1 MSDITSI
8 QYEQALLAD
17 FESMLA
23 PEHDDATNEVIDLL
37 PLTGSYDRDLVSMVS
52 EQAPAP
58 AAPAQEL
65 TLNGQPWSEYK
76 QLLLD
81 AYVFSHFEGRSMEE
95 DLTGLLYVEYALKQA
110 EIEHV
115 EWLERPARE
124 TQDAPDYRRAM
135 LTLDLELHSSE
146 HLYQEHLELC
156 ADKRLQAVVY
166 SIYFENRSL
175 LKVIAS
181 HDACYDSAKGFYNDV
196 FPWLSVKVSSPYQ
209 SFRDGWL
216 SPESFYSEVKSCA
229 YQVFAVHMH
238 FVMQEL
244 VPFKT
249 KKAVEKHAAQ
259 LTGAARDV
267 YEACKAGLRMLKET
281 GRDPAIN
288 PKWYA

>member
-23 PEHDDATNEVIDLL
+23 TEQDEATETVLDLL

-58 AAPAQEL
+58 AAPVD
-65 TLNGQPWSEYK
+65 N
-76 QLLLD
+76 
-81 AYVFSHFEGRSMEE
+81 
-95 DLTGLLYVEYALKQA
+95 
-110 EIEHV
+110 
-115 EWLERPARE
+115 WLERPARE

-175 LKVIAS
+175 LKVLAS